1 MDKHTSLFCS
11 TVASDKEEKFY
22 DLDASEEGK
31 NKS

>member
-1 MDKHTSLFCS
+1 MDKHTSLFGT

-22 DLDASEEGK
+22 DIDDSEEGK